1 MEFVFEP
8 LTESDARVIAAWR
21 YPAPYDVY
29 NMGDDSI
36 PELLD
41 RRSPHFAVCDERGE
55 LVGFFAFGT
64 AAEVDGEHDPALYGA
79 DQTLSVG
86 LALRPDLVGQ
96 RRGLGLA
103 FVQAGLDFAR
113 RAFVP
118 TAFRL
123 FVLTFN
129 QRAIRVYERSGFE
142 RVAVRHVRNIHGEH
156 DFLEMWRPA
165 V

>member
-1 MEFVFEP
+1 MDFIFEP
-8 LTESDARVIAAWR
+8 LAESDARVIAAWR

-41 RRSPHFAVCDERGE
+41 RRSPHFAVRDERGE
-55 LVGFFAFGT
+55 LVGFFAYGT
-64 AAEVDGEHDPALYGA
+64 AAEVEGEHEPTLYGA
-79 DQTLSVG
+79 DRTLSVG

-103 FVQAGLDFAR
+103 FVQAGLDFAQ
-113 RAFVP
+113 RAFAP

-129 QRAIRVYERSGFE
+129 QRAIRVYEQCGFE
-142 RVAVRHVRNIHGEH
+142 RVAVRHVHNIHGEH
-156 DFLEMWRPA
+156 DFLEMWRSK
-165 V
+165 